1 MLKRFRSLLNERAKK
16 AVRAYREVNSPPPR
30 RLLLT
35 EASILAMRDSM
46 VPEIKRGHEGVAYL
60 FGLTNGAATVV
71 IGAIRPESR
80 TTSGSFN
87 VSAVA
92 MARVVRAATE
102 AGLQVVGQIHTH
114 PVQAFHSG
122 GDEDGARIAYDGYIS
137 IVVPDYGRLLPSLDG
152 AAVYFYRGGAFS
164 ELGPRS
170 IKVISGQF

>member
-1 MLKRFRSLLNERAKK
+1 MLKRFRNLLNTRGRKSAP
-16 AVRAYREVNSPPPR
+16 VYREINSPPPR

-60 FGLTNGAATVV
+60 FGLTNGATTVV
-71 IGAIRPESR
+71 VGAIRPESR

-92 MARVVRAATE
+92 MARVVRAATDT
-102 AGLQVVGQIHTH
+102 GLQVIGQIHTH
-114 PVQAFHSG
+114 PVQAFHSD
-122 GDEDGARIAYDGYIS
+122 GDEDGARIAYDGFIS
-137 IVVPDYGRLLPSLDG
+137 IVVPNYGRLLPSLDG

-170 IKVISGQF
+170 VKIISGQF